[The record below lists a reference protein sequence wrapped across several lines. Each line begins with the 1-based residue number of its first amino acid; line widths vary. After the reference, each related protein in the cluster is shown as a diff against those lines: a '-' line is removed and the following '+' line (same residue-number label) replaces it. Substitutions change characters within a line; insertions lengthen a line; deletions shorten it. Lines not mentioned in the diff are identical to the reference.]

1 MMRRRWGDAD
11 DDEDVLPEPTTVGPN
26 DRGIITKTEYYKNAK
41 GVAMKKITKIQLV
54 KVQTKVYE
62 ITAERK
68 KWPKFGL
75 AATQGNKGVTVQ
87 SVDQVTFERTNLPK
101 KEEKKENAAAKTGME
116 GRSLTD
122 VMEEKRR
129 QRELMRAKGLLP
141 EPEAAPADMGAP
153 AAARKDGVYV
163 PPSRKAGYVS
173 ERPRDTDHSLRVS
186 NLSETVDEGALRDLF
201 GRFGDVSRVCVVY
214 DRETG
219 EHRGFAFV
227 NFRMKAAAQKA
238 IDLLDGYGYENMIL
252 RVEMAAPREQR

>member
-1 MMRRRWGDAD
+1 M
-11 DDEDVLPEPTTVGPN
+11 
-26 DRGIITKTEYYKNAK
+26 
-41 GVAMKKITKIQLV
+41 Q
-54 KVQTKVYE
+54 
-62 ITAERK
+62 
-68 KWPKFGL
+68 
-75 AATQGNKGVTVQ
+75 
-87 SVDQVTFERTNLPK
+87 
-101 KEEKKENAAAKTGME
+101 E

-141 EPEAAPADMGAP
+141 EAEAPPGEMGGP
-153 AAARKDGVYV
+153 SGGGARKDSVYV

-173 ERPRDTDHSLRVS
+173 ERPRDADFSLRVS

-214 DRETG
+214 DRDTG

-227 NFRMKAAAQKA
+227 NFRMRGAALKA
-238 IDLLDGYGYENMIL
+238 IELLDGFGYENMIL